1 MPEREDRSGLSG
13 EASES
18 RAVYVRVCVYI
29 SGVPDSVS
37 GTKMSWF
44 MEKVVSKNRC
54 ARNI

>member
-13 EASES
+13 EAPES
-18 RAVYVRVCVYI
+18 RVVYVRAYVYI
-29 SGVPDSVS
+29 SDVPDSAT
-37 GTKMSWF
+37 GTMMSWF